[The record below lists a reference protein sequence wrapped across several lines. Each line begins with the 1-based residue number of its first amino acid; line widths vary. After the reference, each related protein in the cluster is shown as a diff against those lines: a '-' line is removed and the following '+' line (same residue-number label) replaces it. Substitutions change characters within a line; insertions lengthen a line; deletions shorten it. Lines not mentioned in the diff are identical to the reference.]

1 MGEGEFD
8 HWGTNMD
15 RLVDAFWIARY
26 DYEPGWFIEPHAHE
40 FYQVIYVVDGTGTAS
55 LDDQKM
61 EVAEGCVL
69 LLKPHVVHSLLADRG
84 DRVRTIDTKFNV
96 YGSRLVADLER
107 IPSIVSDDAQRV
119 RPILEQVRL
128 EGLKARPWYRP
139 LCNALMLQAL
149 ITLLRE
155 SGGQEV
161 SEPANIP
168 LKFDDEAVRKA
179 VMIIQ
184 RNFAR
189 ELSLRDIADRVG
201 YSPEYLSRR
210 FCRRVGLSIH
220 HYLMYYRIEQAKE
233 MLTYSEVSV
242 KEVAFNT
249 GFKSIHHF
257 TRAFKQFEGL
267 PPATWRHQERE
278 GIWKNVVIA
287 PGFVNADITVTPKG
301 PRPGTTRE

>member
-1 MGEGEFD
+1 M
-8 HWGTNMD
+8 
-15 RLVDAFWIARY
+15 
-26 DYEPGWFIEPHAHE
+26 
-40 FYQVIYVVDGTGTAS
+40 
-55 LDDQKM
+55 
-61 EVAEGCVL
+61 
-69 LLKPHVVHSLLADRG
+69 
-84 DRVRTIDTKFNV
+84 
-96 YGSRLVADLER
+96 
-107 IPSIVSDDAQRV
+107 PSIVSDDAQRV

-189 ELSLRDIADRVG
+189 ELTVRDIADRVG
-201 YSPEYLSRR
+201 YSAEYLSRR

-267 PPATWRHQERE
+267 PPATWRNQERE

-301 PRPGTTRE
+301 PRPGMTQE